1 MKEIRK
7 FIFDK
12 LKRKFIKYILR
23 AILLRIPLK
32 IQLIKRKHPFF
43 CKGRDFISLSLSI
56 FAL

>member
-32 IQLIKRKHPFF
+32 IQLIKRKHPYF
-43 CKGRDFISLSLSI
+43 CKGRDFLSLS
-56 FAL
+56 